1 MMLKEIFGD
10 LGKELKA
17 MRDELKPGPRTRTI
31 TVAKPYCSPA
41 RSIIT
46 GALQPY
52 GVKIHGITE
61 RPRMAGMRGMIKQMG
76 LDPDSFD
83 GGTNT
88 PLPIAQVAKVTVNEQ
103 AAAWAEYLL
112 LRTGK
117 LYCPDGY
124 VNARNEQWAKQH
136 GGTMPPAWN
145 EGKPW
150 IETSCKDGMKAWA
163 PLRKAAKK
171 RKNK

>member
-1 MMLKEIFGD
+1 MFGELKKLLSDE
-10 LGKELKA
+10 LGEVRKEL
-17 MRDELKPGPRTRTI
+17 RELKPGPRTRTI
-31 TVAKPYCSPA
+31 TVAKPYCAPA

-61 RPRMAGMRGMIKQMG
+61 RPRMSGIGGMIKQYG

-83 GGTNT
+83 GGMRAA
-88 PLPIAQVAKVTVNEQ
+88 LPIAQVAKVTVNEQ

-150 IETSCKDGMKAWA
+150 IEKSCSEGMKAWA
-163 PLRKAAKK
+163 PLRKAAK
-171 RKNK
+171 RR